1 MGYFHQMVAAQAL
14 QLMNE
19 RISCRVEKKSK

>member
-1 MGYFHQMVAAQAL
+1 MGLIHQLVAAQAL

-19 RISCRVEKKSK
+19 RISTRMTKKSK